1 MSELNHVIAYISG
14 EKSARALIDTM
25 QICFVDPDSLFKAIQ
40 AHIPAINEK
49 QSLALLRGYCHTIQK
64 EIEGAK

>member
-49 QSLALLRGYCHTIQK
+49 QSLGKRGFNQHSPIRL
-64 EIEGAK
+64 I